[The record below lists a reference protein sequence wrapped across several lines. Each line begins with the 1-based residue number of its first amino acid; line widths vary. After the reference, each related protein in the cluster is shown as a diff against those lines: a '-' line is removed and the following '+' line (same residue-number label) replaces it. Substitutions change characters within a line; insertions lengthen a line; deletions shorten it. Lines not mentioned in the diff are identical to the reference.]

1 MNTIL
6 IVDDIAI
13 NRSLLRQS
21 LEVMGDYN
29 LIEAAGGEEAIELFE
44 KNSIDLVLLDIMM
57 PGLDGCQT
65 AAILKEK
72 MTGGHVPIIFV
83 TALTSEGYLATALE
97 SGGDDFLSKPFNFSV
112 LSSKITAH
120 LRIRELSKQLSE
132 KNESLTRL
140 NEHLINE
147 QELIEHFFESSI
159 KQSFLDDNLIK
170 YHMSSMSVF
179 NGDVLLSERGP
190 QGSLYMIV
198 GDFSGHGLTAA
209 MGTLPVA
216 MIFFKMASENAS
228 VAEIAREIN
237 FQLLKILP
245 STMFLTANILEL
257 TASGNILTVWMGGMP
272 ENYWFNEEGELK
284 GLIESQHMPLGI
296 LSDDE
301 FDSSTQVA
309 TVEQN
314 DKIYIYTDGVIEA
327 KNSEGELFGDTRLK
341 NTLMNEKYNRFS
353 SVLNQLNLFT
363 SNNEQNDDIT
373 LVELNCGRIKPPE
386 KTLLSAGS
394 ESSGSETFLPW
405 NLTIKLT
412 DDDLATADPVRKI
425 TNILSGLP
433 SVSKHEGMLYVLL
446 KEIYFNSLDHS
457 ILNLESA
464 DKSNSEDFID
474 FYTNRDEEVKKLES
488 AFIAFYFQFFNKNE
502 NYYLQLEVTD
512 SGNGFRGHN
521 LLLSESSLY
530 GRGLNL
536 IHGLSEK
543 AFFSNDGKTFTV
555 LCKL

>member
-29 LIEAAGGEEAIELFE
+29 LIEASGGKEAIEIFN
-44 KNSIDLVLLDIMM
+44 KHSIDLVLLDIMM
-57 PGLDGCQT
+57 PGMDGCQT
-65 AAILKEK
+65 AIILKEK
-72 MTGGHVPIIFV
+72 MAGAHVPIIFI

-120 LRIRELSKQLSE
+120 LRIRELSKQLSA
-132 KNESLTRL
+132 KNESLTQL

-159 KQSFLDDNLIK
+159 KQSFLDANLIK

-216 MIFFKMASENAS
+216 MIFFKMTSENAS

-245 STMFLTANILEL
+245 STMFLTASILEL
-257 TASGNILTVWMGGMP
+257 TSSGNILTVWMGGMP
-272 ENYWFNEEGELK
+272 ENYWFNKEGELK

-301 FDSSTQVA
+301 FDASTQVV
-309 TVEQN
+309 TVEEN
-314 DKIYIYTDGVIEA
+314 DKIYLYTDGVTEA
-327 KNSEGELFGDTRLK
+327 KNSEGELFGDNRLK
-341 NTLMNEKYNRFS
+341 NTLMNEKSNRFS
-353 SVLNQLNLFT
+353 SVLHQLSSFT

-373 LVELNCGRIKPPE
+373 LVELNCGIIKPLE
-386 KTLLSAGS
+386 KTLLSTS
-394 ESSGSETFLPW
+394 NETFLPW
-405 NLTIKLT
+405 DLTIKIT
-412 DDDLATADPVRKI
+412 DDDLVAADPVRRI

-433 SVSKHEGMLYVLL
+433 GVSKHEGMLYVLL
-446 KEIYFNSLDHS
+446 KEIFYNSLDHS

-488 AFIAFYFQFFNKNE
+488 AFIAFYFKFFNKNE

-512 SGNGFRGHN
+512 SGNGFRGNN
-521 LLLSESSLY
+521 LLLSDASLY

-543 AFFSNDGKTFTV
+543 AFFANDGKTFTV

>member
-29 LIEAAGGEEAIELFE
+29 LIEASGGKEAIEIFD
-44 KNSIDLVLLDIMM
+44 KHSIDLVLLDIMM
-57 PGLDGCQT
+57 PGMDGCQT
-65 AAILKEK
+65 AIILKEK

-120 LRIRELSKQLSE
+120 LRIRELSKQLSA
-132 KNESLTRL
+132 KNESLTQL
-140 NEHLINE
+140 NERLINE

-159 KQSFLDDNLIK
+159 KQSFLDANLIK

-179 NGDVLLSERGP
+179 NGDIFLSERGP

-245 STMFLTANILEL
+245 STMFLTASILEL
-257 TASGNILTVWMGGMP
+257 TSSGNILTVWMGGMP
-272 ENYWFNEEGELK
+272 ENYWFNKDGELK
-284 GLIESQHMPLGI
+284 GLIESKHMPLGI
-296 LSDDE
+296 LSDDD
-301 FDSSTQVA
+301 FDASTQVV
-309 TVEQN
+309 TLEEN
-314 DKIYIYTDGVIEA
+314 DKIYLYTDGVIEA
-327 KNSEGELFGDTRLK
+327 KNSEGELFGDSRLK
-341 NTLMNEKYNRFS
+341 STLMSERSNRFS
-353 SVLNQLNLFT
+353 SVLDQLSRFT
-363 SNNEQNDDIT
+363 LNNEQNDDIT
-373 LVELNCGRIKPPE
+373 LVELNCGTIKPPE
-386 KTLLSAGS
+386 KTELSISDKGL
-394 ESSGSETFLPW
+394 LPW
-405 NLTIKLT
+405 DLTIKLT
-412 DDDLATADPVRKI
+412 DNDLLSADPVRKI
-425 TNILSGLP
+425 TDILSGLP
-433 SVSKHEGMLYVLL
+433 GVSKHEGMLYVLL

-457 ILNLESA
+457 ILSLESA

-474 FYTNRDEEVKKLES
+474 FYTNRDEEIKKLES
-488 AFIAFYFQFFNKNE
+488 AFITFYFKFFNKNE
-502 NYYLQLEVTD
+502 GYFLQIEVTD
-512 SGNGFRGHN
+512 SGNGFRGNN
-521 LLLSESSLY
+521 LLLSEASLY

-543 AFFSNDGKTFTV
+543 AFFSGDGKTFTV